1 MRRFFLVLAIAI
13 AIAAPLAAFGQDAQ
27 QREYVLRDNGVR
39 CRAAPCASMDAVAVA
54 GGEVIQ
60 VTGYDAGALNL
71 PPAAREALQDD
82 LYHGRLVVL
91 GRLRVERTAR
101 VLIIDRLVRR
111 APNADPPKTIL
122 PRP

>member
-1 MRRFFLVLAIAI
+1 MRSFFLMVAVAIAS
-13 AIAAPLAAFGQDAQ
+13 PLAAFGQDAQ
-27 QREYVLRDNGVR
+27 PREYVLRDNGIR

-54 GGEVIQ
+54 GGQVIQ

-91 GRLRVERTAR
+91 GRLRVEGNAR
-101 VLIIDRLVRR
+101 VLIVDRLVRR
-111 APNADPPKTIL
+111 APNAGPPKTVL